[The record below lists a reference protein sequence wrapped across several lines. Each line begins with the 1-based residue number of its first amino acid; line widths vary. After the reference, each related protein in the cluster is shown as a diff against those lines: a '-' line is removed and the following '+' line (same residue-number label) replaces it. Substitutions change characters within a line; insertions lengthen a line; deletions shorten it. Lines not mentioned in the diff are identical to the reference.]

1 MSKIKI
7 ALWNYGERFDITG
20 IAIKQIAWTG
30 STVKFI
36 LTNDRTVYGVYP
48 DLPKVDSEIKDDLF
62 NRFGFTPANILLDCW
77 DKITVTSLYNGG
89 HSQVFSAYI
98 TVPDQGDVKPTTTL
112 KFPDGFTAKLTAATD
127 QLVSLSDATATL
139 SDCLTDHYVAN
150 HSSSAV
156 HLDGD
161 VYIKGRHIDDYIKN
175 INNEEERKE
184 TTTMNMFG
192 NIRTGEAG
200 PKYAITY
207 FGSIAFSGKTYHNGT
222 IYEAQGMTF
231 PCKMLYLVPA
241 TSVAKGDIIE
251 KDGYAYHIT
260 NVNSAG
266 TIEAINLV
274 SGKEET
280 IVPGGPFGVSI
291 YSKLFNPFGDMKG
304 ENAFGNMML
313 MQAMMGSGNG
323 GAGDAMMMAMLMSQ
337 GGFKLPTFNLPTA
350 PKAENKEG

>member
-7 ALWNYGERFDITG
+7 ALWNYGERFDITD
-20 IAIKQIAWTG
+20 ITVKQIAWTG

-36 LTNDRTVYGVYP
+36 LSNDRTVYGVYP

-62 NRFGFTPANILLDCW
+62 NRFGFTSANILLDCW
-77 DKITVTSLYNGG
+77 DKITVTSLYNSG

-98 TVPDQGDVKPTTTL
+98 KMPDKGDIKPETFTIS
-112 KFPDGFTAKLTAATD
+112 DGCGGTIKVSSIANVNAT
-127 QLVSLSDATATL
+127 TATL
-139 SDCLTDHYVAN
+139 SDCVRDRYVAN

-207 FGSIAFSGKTYHNGT
+207 FGSIAFTGKTYHNGT
-222 IYEAQGMTF
+222 IYEAHGMTF

-304 ENAFGNMML
+304 DNAFGNMML
-313 MQAMMGSGNG
+313 MQAMMGNGNG

>member
-1 MSKIKI
+1 MNKIKI
-7 ALWNYGERFDITG
+7 ALWSYKEDYNIQDVTIEKIE
-20 IAIKQIAWTG
+20 WTG
-30 STVKFI
+30 FTLRVTMSDGHK
-36 LTNDRTVYGVYP
+36 LYGVYP
-48 DLPKVDSEIKDDLF
+48 DLPKVEGHLKEDLF
-62 NRFGFTPANILLDCW
+62 RTYGFTSTSVLADCW
-77 DKITVTSLYNGG
+77 DKIEVDSIYTSGNPQL
-89 HSQVFSAYI
+89 FSVYI
-98 TVPDQGDVKPTTTL
+98 RMPDKGDVKPTTFTIS
-112 KFPDGFTAKLTAATD
+112 DGCGGTIK
-127 QLVSLSDATATL
+127 VSSIANTTATATL
-139 SDCLTDHYVAN
+139 SDCITDCYVAN

-207 FGSIAFSGKTYHNGT
+207 FGSIAFTGKTYHNGT

-304 ENAFGNMML
+304 DNAFGNMML